1 MKENFKSQKLLVLGV
16 IFMILFNFPMLSI
29 ANLDGNINGIPILYF
44 YVFSLWIIFIV
55 IIYWNVRNEEQD
67 NKKDE

>member
-1 MKENFKSQKLLVLGV
+1 
-16 IFMILFNFPMLSI
+16 MILFNFPMLSI